1 MIRRLIYLEDQ
12 ETKLGE
18 IIATHIY
25 DASTEINV
33 KYLDL
38 DYKTDKDKFDR
49 AKKFHVEYGKV
60 IFDELYDIN
69 KDILKEKE
77 QLKQQ
82 LLNTQEILVNQK
94 YKEIVGGNL

>member
-18 IIATHIY
+18 IIGTHIY
-25 DASTEINV
+25 DASTEMNV

-49 AKKFHVEYGKV
+49 AKKFHIEDNKV

-69 KDILKEKE
+69 KDILKEKDK
-77 QLKQQ
+77 LKKE
-82 LLNTQEILVNQK
+82 LLDAQEILVNQK